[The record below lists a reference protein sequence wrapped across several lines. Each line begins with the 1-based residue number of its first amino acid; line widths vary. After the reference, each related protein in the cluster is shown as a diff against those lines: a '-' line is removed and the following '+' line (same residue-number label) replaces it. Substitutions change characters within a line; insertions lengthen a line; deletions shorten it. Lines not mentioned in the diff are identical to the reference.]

1 MKAQLLTTHYVAII
15 AILLALPSGVD
26 AIADD
31 LPGVEMGEGGRLVY
45 KPDSRGNRVP
55 DFSHAGYR
63 GGGVAIP
70 EVAVREELEPV
81 KGDNRERIQAA
92 IGRVSDLPMDDA
104 GIRGAVLLRRGLFE
118 VDGTLVIQASGVVLR
133 GEGVDEKT
141 GTTLRATS
149 GKPGLLLD
157 ISGTGE
163 IEFSGPPHDF
173 LDPFVPCGAAT
184 VAVKD
189 ASALAVGDR
198 VSVQRHGT
206 KEWIAAIGMDRI
218 PANIREMTD
227 GTRVDSTRQWEP
239 RDWESYERIIT
250 AIEGPNVTLDAPLP
264 TAFGLTEG
272 TGTLQRYR
280 FPGRISQVGVESLR
294 MVSAWESR
302 TLAEIRNSGAKVTK
316 AAEASDEELFDDL
329 QHPDMACRMNAVE
342 DCWIRDVT
350 MENFYTFAIS
360 LDRSACSVTVQ
371 DCLSILPDPSVFR
384 IFPYVARSPF
394 SITGQKNLV
403 QRCLGVNSRHTFVV
417 GRMAGGPNV
426 FLDCD
431 AKGAIA
437 SSEAH
442 QRWSTGILFDSL
454 GHRFPSPIEVI
465 NRGSMGSGHGW
476 AGANCVVWNCIGGK
490 IRVETPPT
498 AFNLA
503 IACRGTNDMP
513 LSPAYVAWGL
523 PASPR
528 SLYLQQLRERLGDE
542 AVRAIATDS
551 QNAER

>member
-1 MKAQLLTTHYVAII
+1 MAMLLT
-15 AILLALPSGVD
+15 LWSGVN
-26 AIADD
+26 AAADD
-31 LPGVEMGEGGRLVY
+31 LPAVELGEGGRLVY
-45 KPDSRGNRVP
+45 KPDSRGNRIP

-92 IGRVSDLPMDDA
+92 IDRVSALPMDGA
-104 GIRGAVLLRRGLFE
+104 GIRGAVLLRRGVFE
-118 VDGTLVIQASGVVLR
+118 VDGTLLIRTGGVVLR
-133 GEGVDEKT
+133 GEGADEKT

-157 ISGTGE
+157 VSGTGD
-163 IEFSGPPHDF
+163 IEFFGPPHAF

-198 VSVQRHGT
+198 VLVRRHGT

-218 PANIREMTD
+218 PANMRKMPD

-239 RDWESYERIIT
+239 GDRESYDRIIT
-250 AIEGPNVTLDAPLP
+250 AIDGPNVTLNAMLP
-264 TAFGLTEG
+264 SAFGLTEG
-272 TGTLQRYR
+272 TGTLQKYG
-280 FPGRISQVGVESLR
+280 FPGRISQVGVENLR
-294 MVSAWESR
+294 MVSAWQSR
-302 TLAEIRNSGAKVTK
+302 TLAEIRKSGADVSNTVK
-316 AAEASDEELFDDL
+316 ATEEERFDDL
-329 QHPDMACRMNAVE
+329 QHPDKACRMNAVE
-342 DCWIRDVT
+342 DCWVRDVT
-350 MENFYTFAIS
+350 MENFYTYAIQI
-360 LDRSACSVTVQ
+360 DRSASAVTVQ
-371 DCLSILPDPSVFR
+371 DCISILTDPAAFR

-394 SITGQKNLV
+394 SITGQKNLF

-417 GRMAGGPNV
+417 GWMVGGPNV

-431 AKGAIA
+431 AKGAIG

-454 GHRFPSPIEVI
+454 GHRFPSSIDVI

-476 AGANCVVWNCIGGK
+476 AGANCVIWNSIGGK
-490 IRVETPPT
+490 IRVEVPPT

-503 IACRGTNDMP
+503 IACRGTNDLP
-513 LSPAYVAWGL
+513 LPPAYVSWGL

-528 SLYLQQLRERLGDE
+528 SLYLQQLRERAGE
-542 AVRAIATDS
+542 GAVRAIAKEW
-551 QNAER
+551 QLMEQ